1 MDTEKIVC
9 PYCGGTD
16 FVTGKHTGYGSV
28 MPEKDLLIFRGQ
40 ILYHDICSK
49 CGTVVRSYIKDPE
62 KFVGKKD

>member
-16 FVTGKHTGYGSV
+16 FVIGKQAV
-28 MPEKDLLIFRGQ
+28 VLPEKDLFIFRGQ
-40 ILYHDICSK
+40 ALYHDICSK
-49 CGTVVRSYIKDPE
+49 CGTVVRSYIKEPE